1 MKNILL
7 SIALLFCVFSVEA
20 QEEYFSVKGKILSQD
35 SLKPIPNVNI
45 ISELSHYGTIT
56 DKEGD
61 FLIKSKLIDTLWIS
75 CVGFERRR
83 VPVWRDSILDNILII
98 KLIRSNIMLDSV
110 EIYPFP
116 DYETFKKEIVKMPF
130 RKPFFVPG
138 VSKPSDENFIYK
150 KPEREPPASVASPI
164 SLIYKRFN
172 KREVFKRKLQKNRRK
187 FNKEMKRVGADSLMI
202 PEKLDY

>member
-75 CVGFERRR
+75 CVGFERKEI
-83 VPVWRDSILDNILII
+83 PVCRDSILDNILII

-116 DYETFKKEIVKMPF
+116 DYETFKREIVKMPF

-138 VSKPSDENFIYK
+138 VSKKGDENFIYK
-150 KPEREPPASVASPI
+150 KPEREPPASAASPI
-164 SLIYKRFN
+164 SLIYNRFN

>member
-75 CVGFERRR
+75 CVGFERKEI
-83 VPVWRDSILDNILII
+83 PVWRDSILDNILII

-116 DYETFKKEIVKMPF
+116 DYETFKREIVNMPW

-138 VSKPSDENFIYK
+138 VSKKGDENFIYK
-150 KPEREPPASVASPI
+150 KPEREPPVSGASPI

-172 KREVFKRKLQKNRRK
+172 KQEVFKRKLQRNRKK
-187 FNKEMKRVGADSLMI
+187 FNKEMEKIGADSLMI

>member
-75 CVGFERRR
+75 CVGFERKEI
-83 VPVWRDSILDNILII
+83 PVWRDSILDNILII

-150 KPEREPPASVASPI
+150 KPEREPPASAASPI
-164 SLIYKRFN
+164 SLIYNRFN